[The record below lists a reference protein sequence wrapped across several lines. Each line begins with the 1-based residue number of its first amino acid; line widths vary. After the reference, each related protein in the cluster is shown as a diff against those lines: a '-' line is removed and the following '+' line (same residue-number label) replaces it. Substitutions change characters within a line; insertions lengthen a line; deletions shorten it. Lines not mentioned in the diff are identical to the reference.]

1 MKKQIMKT
9 GAKAGTYSAVLT
21 LIVVAAA
28 IVVNLIVGA
37 LPAKFTKIDTSA
49 DSVFTFS
56 AETEKYVASLT
67 KDVTVYHICEEGA
80 EDTYLTEILAR
91 YKDMSSHIKTE
102 KIDPAKNPALIEKYT
117 DQSLAS
123 NSLIIVHGETAKVV
137 PYGEIYYIYCEALG
151 GKMSYDKFN
160 EMNQYYYYQ
169 TGYTLEEYYYY
180 QTGTQLIYT
189 VNFAGENAIVSGID
203 YVTSDYL
210 PKIYVLGSN
219 SEAQLNSVLTS
230 IFKSENYV
238 VDVLALSEGGDGLEG
253 GASVMKDIPA
263 DADTIIIY
271 GLESDITAE
280 ELALLQKYVRDGGKL
295 IIATNY
301 TSTEF
306 ANLRSLASGFGLD
319 ISTSVVLEEN
329 SAYYSGSKFNIK
341 ATIGSNGPLAN
352 FPYDVMI
359 TRAHGIKVAQT
370 MPEGMKATQL
380 LSTSDSAYAKP
391 IGYDPSQ
398 KLDKAEGD
406 IAGPFAL
413 GVLVECEGA
422 GSVAWFSSDY
432 YLINEFSSYHQSY
445 NDFVKFN
452 YAYAQ
457 TAAALCNKIETLTVD
472 AVELT
477 SSYLS
482 VTEGAATMWGIITI
496 GIIPIAFIGIGFT
509 VWMRR
514 RSK

>member
-1 MKKQIMKT
+1 MKKQVIKT
-9 GAKAGTYSAVLT
+9 GAKAGTYSAILT
-21 LIVVAAA
+21 VIVIAAA

-37 LPAKFTKIDTSA
+37 LPTKFTKIDTSA

-56 AETEKYVASLT
+56 EKTENYIASL
-67 KDVTVYHICEEGA
+67 KDDVTVYHICEEGA
-80 EDTYLTEILAR
+80 EDTYLTEVLEK

-117 DQSLAS
+117 DQTLSS
-123 NSLIIVHGETAKVV
+123 NSLIVVCGDTAKVV

-151 GKMSYDKFN
+151 GKISYDKFN

-169 TGYTLEEYYYY
+169 TGYSLEEYYYY
-180 QTGTQLIYT
+180 QTGTQLVYS

-203 YVTSDYL
+203 YVTSEYL

-219 SEAQLNSVLTS
+219 SEVAFNSVLTS
-230 IFKSENYV
+230 VFKSENYI
-238 VDVLALSEGGDGLEG
+238 VDILALSETGDSLSG
-253 GASVMKDIPA
+253 GAVVMKEIPA

-271 GLESDITAE
+271 GLESDITAD
-280 ELALLQKYVRDGGKL
+280 ELAILQKYVRDGGKL
-295 IIATNY
+295 IVATNY

-306 ANLRSLASGFGLD
+306 ANLRTLASGYGLD

-329 SAYYSGSKFNIK
+329 TSYYSGSKFNIK
-341 ATIGSNGPLAN
+341 ATINSSGLLAN
-352 FPYDVMI
+352 FPYDVMV
-359 TRAHGIKVAQT
+359 TRAHGIKIAET

-380 LSTSDSAYAKP
+380 LYTSDSSYAKP
-391 IGYDPSQ
+391 IGYDASQ
-398 KLDKAEGD
+398 KLDRADGD

-413 GVLVECEGA
+413 AAMVECDGA
-422 GSVAWFSSDY
+422 GIVVWFSSDY
-432 YLINEFSSYHQSY
+432 YLINEFSSYNQSY

-457 TAAALCNKIETLTVD
+457 TVASICDKVETFTVD

-482 VTEGAATMWGIITI
+482 VTESAATMWGIITI
-496 GIIPIAFIGIGFT
+496 GIIPLAFIGVGFA